1 MAAPMVGPITERL
14 NWAPLGYLIGAVTII
29 VLRSK
34 GVAYKWVFAMHA
46 KYFRLFTW
54 KGYEDKD
61 LTTVDDLHYLNVQ
74 GDNSNAALL
83 IINPVLDIH
92 LARQWSLK
100 LSAAYYSRRTF
111 YKYHDK
117 VHAKT
122 FETKVGI
129 TCRL

>member
-74 GDNSNAALL
+74 GDKGNAALFV
-83 IINPVLDIH
+83 INPIIEIDLR
-92 LARQWSLK
+92 AQWSLNI
-100 LSAAYYSRRTF
+100 SGSYF
-111 YKYHDK
+111 YRKTRYKSHEDIT
-117 VHAKT
+117 AKT
-122 FETKVGI
+122 
-129 TCRL
+129 L